1 MIGLRTGLYAG
12 LKSGLAVGPS
22 ADDLG
27 AGVGNLPV
35 TADATS
41 GKLIPQSPTE
51 WSNLSSNYS
60 LGLGS
65 LLGLWLLQEAAG
77 NPADSSGS
85 GLTLTASG
93 APSYRQAVTGWSTLS
108 ISFADAATGSLA
120 STAAGLPD
128 ISTTSA
134 LLIAYVRMPAAAP
147 AGTRNIASLGTV
159 AATRT
164 AIEMLNT
171 GVVRGFTNA
180 NTANG
185 AANPLNAV
193 RPIVIQVDRTNNTTV
208 IYTDQEK
215 LTPTFAAGTTGKAI
229 NLGNS
234 TNPDA
239 NEGFL
244 WAALL
249 SGASA
254 EISVGKVRLLLQ
266 ALGWSVAW

>member
-1 MIGLRTGLYAG
+1 MLQARFGKKFGHRIGKAFGIGADE
-12 LKSGLAVGPS
+12 LAYGIGS
-22 ADDLG
+22 
-27 AGVGNLPV
+27 LPV
-35 TADATS
+35 TADATN
-41 GKLIPQSPTE
+41 GKLIPQTPTE
-51 WSNLSSNYS
+51 WSNFSANYS
-60 LGLGS
+60 LGLGA
-65 LLGLWLLQEAAG
+65 LTGLWLFQEAAG
-77 NPADSSGS
+77 NPADSSGN

-93 APSYRQAVTGWSTLS
+93 SPAYLQAVTGWSTKC
-108 ISFADAATGSLA
+108 ISFADAATGALA

-171 GVVRGFTNA
+171 GLVRGFTNA

-185 AANPLNAV
+185 AANPFNAV
-193 RPIVIQVDRTNNTTV
+193 HPIVIQVDRTNNTTV

-215 LTPTFAAGTTGKAI
+215 LTPTFSAGTTGKAI

-234 TNPDA
+234 SNPDA

-254 EISVGKVRLLLQ
+254 EISVGTVRSVLQ
-266 ALGWSVAW
+266 DLGWSVAW